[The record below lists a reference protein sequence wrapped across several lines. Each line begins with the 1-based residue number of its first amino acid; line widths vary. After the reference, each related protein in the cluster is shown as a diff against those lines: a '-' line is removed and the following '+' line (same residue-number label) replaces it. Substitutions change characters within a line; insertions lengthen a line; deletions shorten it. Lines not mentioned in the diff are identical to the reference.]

1 MNSVKLYKNMKECR
15 DLNSY
20 NLEKDIQEIQ
30 QTLESQDVTLG
41 KGLTQPFRA
50 TNSGSRAVM
59 QATQSEQV
67 LSLVNMEAPIVSTGF
82 ENRYM
87 QKSSNYIVAESNYIV
102 IDKIYKYPFNK
113 DSRNKYLVIL
123 LDSENNYLD
132 CIERVG
138 FEYIT
143 ESYGYNIGTSYLDE
157 PIIGDIIPAG
167 SILKSGAS
175 TNKYGNWQGGVNLKT
190 IYCAY
195 GPTTEDP
202 VVISESVAKHKL
214 ASPLFD
220 EVTIM
225 INDNDILLNLYGSG
239 ENINDY
245 KTFPDI
251 GEEVQNGILCAL
263 RREKKTEE
271 ALFTQRWDML
281 KEVMISDEKYP
292 INDGKVI
299 DISVYCN
306 NPEALRSSIYNQQI
320 LKYYNAQKEYARK
333 VVDSV
338 TALSSKGITMS
349 NKLKK
354 ILMECEKICNDAQ
367 HINDNKIYN
376 GIIMKINLMRI
387 SEMQEGDKITDRYGG
402 KGVVSKILPDEL
414 MPHIQNSQGIWEPV
428 DIIYNKC
435 TCVNRLNPGQLFECS
450 VTAYGEG
457 LIEYIYKHLPL
468 DNIEN
473 INRACGLIYKYI
485 KIISPVEA
493 EHFIN
498 SYNNMLEEDKGMFIR
513 SYIDDG
519 CIYIVTKP
527 ITESI
532 DLKVL
537 KQLKDEFPFIHV
549 QKPAMIPMKDSNG
562 NLRRVVTNNKNITI
576 GKKYIFR
583 LKQIAEE
590 KFSVVSLGATN
601 IRGENTKSKAAKHH
615 KSRFSNTQVRFGEME
630 FSDLMHMLDVILIDS
645 QLMRISSSPIGRSQ
659 HAELLRGNPFVVDV
673 KLNSDAK
680 SRPVEIVNAYLKT
693 IGLKLVIE
701 KIKKNNDVV
710 KHIGY
715 YKFQPLRN
723 RGFFKSVFP
732 ITLEQAEKIVDAYL
746 KFNGLPR
753 EGIRHMDEE
762 SIRIRNTRYIVEAIK
777 ISEIAHEQYG
787 INSAEELIERIEEIK
802 KPLPKAFLKVGMQK
816 VGGFKPPTKE
826 EKKD

>member
-1 MNSVKLYKNMKECR
+1 MKGCKE
-15 DLNSY
+15 LSNY
-20 NLEKDIQEIQ
+20 NLEKDIKEVEATLDNQD
-30 QTLESQDVTLG
+30 QTLA
-41 KGLTQPFRA
+41 KGLLQPFRA

-59 QATQSEQV
+59 QATQSEQI
-67 LSLVNMEAPIVSTGF
+67 LSLVTMEPPIVATGF
-82 ENRYM
+82 ENRFM
-87 QKSSNYIVAESNYIV
+87 ENSSNFLTAKSNFIV
-102 IDKIYKYPFNK
+102 IDKIYKYPFDK
-113 DSRNKYLVIL
+113 TDMKKYLVIL
-123 LDSENNYLD
+123 LDPDNNYLD

-143 ESYGYNIGTSYLDE
+143 ESYGYRIGTSYLDE
-157 PIIGDIIPAG
+157 PIPGDIIPAG

-202 VVISESVAKHKL
+202 VVISETVAKKKL
-214 ASPLFD
+214 VSPLFD

-225 INDNDILLNLYGSG
+225 INDNDILLNLYGDG
-239 ENINDY
+239 DNIDSY

-251 GEEVQNGILCAL
+251 GEEVKNGILCAL

-271 ALFTQRWDML
+271 ALYSQRWDML

-292 INDGKVI
+292 INTGTVI
-299 DISVYCN
+299 DISVACN
-306 NPEALRSSIYNQQI
+306 NPEALRTSIYNQQV
-320 LKYYNAQKEYARK
+320 LKYYNAQKEYARR

-338 TALSSKGITMS
+338 SELKNKGLKMS
-349 NKLKK
+349 NELQK
-354 ILMECEKICNDAQ
+354 IFHECEFICNDAQ
-367 HINDNKIYN
+367 YINDNKIYN

-414 MPHIQNSQGIWEPV
+414 MPHIQNQNGVWEPV

-457 LIEYIYKHLPL
+457 LIEYIYKHYPL
-468 DNIEN
+468 DNYDN
-473 INRACGLIYKYI
+473 INSACALIYKYI
-485 KIISPVEA
+485 NIISPVEA
-493 EHFIN
+493 QKFIDNYN
-498 SYNNMLEEDKGMFIR
+498 SMIDEDKGIFIR

-527 ITESI
+527 ISESI
-532 DLKVL
+532 DLSTL
-537 KQLKDEFPFIHV
+537 KRLKDEFPFIQV

-562 NLRRVVTNNKNITI
+562 NIRRVITHNKNITI

-630 FSDLMHMLDVILIDS
+630 FSDLMHMLDVIMVDS
-645 QLMRISSSPIGRSQ
+645 QLMRISTSPIGRAQ
-659 HAELLRGNPFVVDV
+659 HAELLRSNPFVVDI

-680 SRPVEIVNAYLKT
+680 SRSVEIVNAYLKT

-701 KIKKNNDVV
+701 KIKKNNDIL

-715 YKFQPLRN
+715 YKFQPLRK

-732 ITLEQAEKIVDAYL
+732 ITLEQAEIIVDAFL
-746 KFNGLPR
+746 RFNGLPR
-753 EGIRHMDEE
+753 EGMRHMDEE
-762 SIRIRNTRYIVEAIK
+762 SVRIRNTRYIVEAIK
-777 ISEIAHEQYG
+777 ISEIAHERYG
-787 INSAEELIERIEEIK
+787 INSAEELIERIQEIK

-816 VGGFKPPTKE
+816 VGGFKPKE
-826 EKKD
+826 EE